1 MDWEF
6 FRNAPFLLAS
16 LAAILAGLLSF
27 FSPCVLPLVPSF
39 LGYLAGT
46 TVRSTGDTR
55 RWETFFHTLA
65 FVLGFSLVF
74 IVVVSRLGLLFVL
87 LTGPV
92 RWIGGWPARLLAWPG
107 SSPIT
112 YLDLVQKAAAIFL
125 FLFGLHTMGLLRIAP
140 FDTEKRLHV
149 RIDRRWG
156 YLSSALIGV
165 TFAVGWTPCVGAPL
179 AGILSLGSES
189 TTLMTYLLSLYSL
202 GLGLPFL
209 TLGLFFEHAAPF
221 VQRALRFRR
230 AVAIA
235 SGLLLI
241 GIALAVFFGQL
252 RWLATL

>member
-6 FRNAPFLLAS
+6 FRQAPFLLAS

-39 LGYLAGT
+39 LGYLTGAV
-46 TVRSTGDTR
+46 VRPGEERR
-55 RWETFFHTLA
+55 RWETFFHTLS
-65 FVLGFSLVF
+65 FVLGFSLIFV
-74 IVVVSRLGLLFVL
+74 VVVSRLGLVFTL

-92 RWIGGWPARLLAWPG
+92 TWLTGWPARALAWPG
-107 SSPIT
+107 SPPIT
-112 YLDLVQKAAAIFL
+112 YLELVQKAAGVFL
-125 FLFGLHTMGLLRIAP
+125 LLFGLHTMGVLRIAP
-140 FDTEKRLHV
+140 FDAEKRLQV
-149 RIDRRWG
+149 RVDRRWG

-189 TTLMTYLLSLYSL
+189 TALMTYLLGLYSL

-209 TLGLFFEHAAPF
+209 ALGFFFEHAAPF
-221 VQRALRFRR
+221 VRRALRFRKVV
-230 AVAIA
+230 AVA

-241 GIALAVFFGQL
+241 AIALAVFFGQL

>member
-6 FRNAPFLLAS
+6 FRQAPFLLAS
-16 LAAILAGLLSF
+16 LAAVAAGLLSF

-39 LGYLAGT
+39 LGYLTGT
-46 TVRSTGDTR
+46 ALRPGGENR

-65 FVLGFSLVF
+65 FVLGFSSIFVL
-74 IVVVSRLGLLFVL
+74 VVSRLGLLFTL
-87 LTGPV
+87 LTGPAT
-92 RWIGGWPARLLAWPG
+92 WLSGWPARILAWPG
-107 SSPIT
+107 SPPIT
-112 YLDLVQKAAAIFL
+112 YLELVQKAAGVFL

-140 FDTEKRLHV
+140 FDTEKRLQV
-149 RIDRRWG
+149 RVARRWG

-189 TTLMTYLLSLYSL
+189 TALMTYLLGLYSL

-209 TLGLFFEHAAPF
+209 ALGFFFEHAARF
-221 VQRALRFRR
+221 VQRALRFRK
-230 AVAIA
+230 AVALA

-241 GIALAVFFGQL
+241 AIALAVFFGQL
-252 RWLATL
+252 RWLTTL